1 VSRFL
6 FVVPPLAAHA
16 NPAAAVS
23 RVLAARGHDVAWVG
37 AESYFRPLVG
47 ADATVFGT
55 GLRPY
60 RGQRDLGLRAVR
72 SLWDH
77 FVVPFSASISAAV
90 ETAVEEYQPDV
101 VVSDQHAVAG
111 ALVAQRCGL
120 PWASL
125 APTQMEQARPFRNL
139 PQIERWIEG
148 RLTAAAEA
156 IGGTTPHT
164 DPRFSPHLIIDFT
177 TPALTGRHDA
187 PAHVAPVGPAVGAR
201 PTVPDFPWEALD
213 PNRRLVLVTI
223 GTVATDL
230 GRGLFDRV
238 IRALEPLAGRVQ
250 AVVNTAPG
258 LVPDPPPY
266 VLVAPRVPVLEL
278 LPRVDAMI
286 CHGGMSTTCEALL
299 NGVPLVVAPIKYDH
313 PIVAGQVVA
322 AGAGQ
327 RRHFH
332 RATAA
337 QFTDSLEAVLDDPA
351 YRKAAESIGASFTA
365 AGGAEAAAERLERL
379 AA

>member
-1 VSRFL
+1 MSRFL

-23 RVLAARGHDVAWVG
+23 RALAGRGHDVAWVG

-60 RGQRDLGLRAVR
+60 RGQRDLGMRAVR

-77 FVVPFSASISAAV
+77 FVVPFSASISEAV
-90 ETAVEEYQPDV
+90 QTAVEEYRPDAV
-101 VVSDQHAVAG
+101 VCDQHAVAG
-111 ALVAQRCGL
+111 ALVAQRRGL

-125 APTQMEQARPFRNL
+125 APTQMEQARPFRDL
-139 PQIERWIEG
+139 PRVEQWIEG
-148 RLTAAAEA
+148 RLAAAAEA
-156 IGGTTPHT
+156 VLGTAPHT
-164 DPRFSPHLIIDFT
+164 DPRFSPHLVIDFT
-177 TPALTGRHDA
+177 TPALTGRHDP
-187 PAHVAPVGPAVGAR
+187 PAHVAPVGPAVGTR

-213 PNRRLVLVTI
+213 PHRRLVLVTI

-238 IRALEPLAGRVQ
+238 VRALEPLAGRVQ

-258 LVPDPPPY
+258 LVPDPPPH
-266 VLVAPRVPVLEL
+266 VLVAPRVPVLDL
-278 LPRVDAMI
+278 LPRVDAMV

-313 PIVAGQVVA
+313 PIVAGQVAA
-322 AGAGQ
+322 AGAGTAPALPPGH
-327 RRHFH
+327 RRAVH
-332 RATAA
+332 RVARSSA
-337 QFTDSLEAVLDDPA
+337 
-351 YRKAAESIGASFTA
+351 R
-365 AGGAEAAAERLERL
+365 
-379 AA
+379 

>member
-1 VSRFL
+1 MSRFL

-23 RVLAARGHDVAWVG
+23 RALAGRGHDVAWVG
-37 AESYFRPLVG
+37 SERYFRPLVG
-47 ADATVFGT
+47 ANATVFGT

-60 RGQRDLGLRAVR
+60 RGQRDRGLRAVQ
-72 SLWDH
+72 SLWDD
-77 FVVPFSASISAAV
+77 FVVPFAAAVADGV
-90 ETAVEEYQPDV
+90 ETAAEEYQPDV
-101 VVSDQHAVAG
+101 VVADQHAIAG
-111 ALVAQRCGL
+111 ALVAQRRGL

-125 APTQMEQARPFRNL
+125 APTQMELARPFRDMPEL
-139 PQIERWIEG
+139 EQWIEG
-148 RLTAAAEA
+148 RLAAVSETILGTAPQA
-156 IGGTTPHT
+156 
-164 DPRFSPHLIIDFT
+164 DPRFSPHLVIDFT
-177 TPALTGRHDA
+177 TPALTGRHDP
-187 PAHVAPVGPAVGAR
+187 PAQLAPVGPAVGTR
-201 PTVPDFPWEALD
+201 PDVPDFPWTALD
-213 PNRRLVLVTI
+213 PDRRLVLITI

-230 GRGLFDRV
+230 GRGFFDRV
-238 IRALEPLAGRVQ
+238 VRALEPLADRVQ
-250 AVVNTAPG
+250 AVVNTARV

-266 VLVAPRVPVLEL
+266 VLVAPRAPIPDL

-313 PIVAGQVVA
+313 PIVAGQVAA

-327 RRHFH
+327 RRDFDE
-332 RATAA
+332 ATAA
-337 QFTDSLEAVLDDPA
+337 QFTASLEAVLDDPG
-351 YRKAAESIGASFTA
+351 YRAAAERIGASFTA

>member
-23 RVLAARGHDVAWVG
+23 RALAGRGHDVAWVG
-37 AESYFRPLVG
+37 SERYFRPLVG

-60 RGQRDLGLRAVR
+60 RGQRDRGLRAVQ
-72 SLWDH
+72 SLWDD
-77 FVVPFSASISAAV
+77 FVVPFCAAIAARV
-90 ETAVEEYQPDV
+90 ETAAEEYRPDV
-101 VVSDQHAVAG
+101 VVADQHAIAG
-111 ALVAQRCGL
+111 GLVAQRRGL
-120 PWASL
+120 VWASL
-125 APTQMEQARPFRNL
+125 APTQMELARPFRDL
-139 PQIERWIEG
+139 PRVEQWIDG
-148 RLTAAAEA
+148 RLAAAGEA
-156 IGGTTPHT
+156 VLGTAPQH
-164 DPRFSPHLIIDFT
+164 DPRFSPHLVIDFT
-177 TPALTGRHDA
+177 TPELTGRHDP
-187 PAHVAPVGPAVGAR
+187 PAHVAPVGPAVGTR
-201 PTVPDFPWEALD
+201 PAVPDFPWSVLD
-213 PNRRLVLVTI
+213 PERRLVLVTI

-230 GRGLFDRV
+230 GRDFFDRV
-238 IRALEPLAGRVQ
+238 VRALEPLADRVQ
-250 AVVNTAPG
+250 AVVNTAPA
-258 LVPDPPPY
+258 LVPDPPPH
-266 VLVAPRVPVLEL
+266 VLVAPRAPVLEL

-299 NGVPLVVAPIKYDH
+299 SGVPLVVAPIKYDH
-313 PIVAGQVVA
+313 PIVAEQVAA

-327 RRHFH
+327 RRDFD

-337 QFTDSLEAVLDDPA
+337 QFTESLEAVLDDPA
-351 YRKAAESIGASFTA
+351 YRASAERIGASFAA

>member
-1 VSRFL
+1 MSRFL

-23 RVLAARGHDVAWVG
+23 RALAGRGHEVAWVG
-37 AESYFRPLVG
+37 SERYFRPLVG
-47 ADATVFGT
+47 PDATVFGT

-60 RGQRDLGLRAVR
+60 RGQRDRGLRAVR
-72 SLWDH
+72 SLWDD
-77 FVVPFSASISAAV
+77 FVVPFNAAVAPGV
-90 ETAVEEYQPDV
+90 ETAAEEYRPDV
-101 VVSDQHAVAG
+101 VVADQHAIAG
-111 ALVAQRCGL
+111 GLVAQRRGL
-120 PWASL
+120 RWASL
-125 APTQMEQARPFRNL
+125 APTQMESARPFRDL
-139 PQIERWIEG
+139 PRVEQWIDS
-148 RLTAAAEA
+148 RLAAAAEKILGA
-156 IGGTTPHT
+156 APWH
-164 DPRFSPHLIIDFT
+164 DPRFSPHLVIDFT
-177 TPALTGRHDA
+177 TPELTGRQDPSA
-187 PAHVAPVGPAVGAR
+187 RLAPVGPAVGTR
-201 PTVPDFPWEALD
+201 PVVPDFPWSALD
-213 PNRRLVLVTI
+213 PGRRLVLVTI

-230 GRGLFDRV
+230 GREFFARV

-250 AVVNTAPG
+250 AVVNTAPA

-266 VLVAPRVPVLEL
+266 VLVVPKAPILDL

-313 PIVAGQVVA
+313 PIVAGQIVA

-332 RATAA
+332 RATAG
-337 QFTDSLEAVLDDPA
+337 QFTESLETVLDDPA
-351 YRKAAESIGASFTA
+351 YRAAAERIGASFTA
-365 AGGAEAAAERLERL
+365 AGGAEAAAGRLEQL